1 MDAEKELVALR
12 KEVNHLRRA
21 VDELSILNEL
31 ASAISASQDV
41 TEVIQTI
48 TKRSLTAVRAE
59 QGVITLVG
67 IEASDPTRTLVRTMS
82 GSAESEAFR
91 PDQSLLGWMHLNK
104 RPLLLNNP
112 REDERFGG
120 VNWPENVRSILC
132 VPMLAQSRLIGILTL
147 YNKKRS
153 EDGFS
158 PADQRLIAI
167 LASQSAQVVEGARLY
182 EEERE
187 LITMRQEVQLAQ
199 EIQAN
204 LLPSTAPVVPGYE
217 FAGISIPAKEVGGD
231 YFDYIPMADGR
242 MGLTVGDVS
251 GKGVG
256 AALLMATSQATLRG
270 QVVGSS
276 DPAEA
281 LGRTNF
287 LMCSATR
294 RGTFVT
300 LFLAVLNPETGG
312 ISYANAGHNRPFVVG
327 PNGKFEILTTGSL
340 VLGFLPKHT
349 YERAETV
356 LQPGESLVIYS
367 DGVTEA
373 MNLESEQFEEERLY
387 DLAKKHQGDGSGAMV
402 DRIINEVRAF
412 AGERPQNDD
421 ITLLIV
427 RRKP

>member
-12 KEVNHLRRA
+12 KEVSHLRRA

-31 ASAISASQDV
+31 AAAISASQDV
-41 TEVIQTI
+41 TDVIQTI
-48 TKRSLTAVRAE
+48 TKRSLSAVRAE
-59 QGVITLVG
+59 QGVITMVG
-67 IEASDPTRTLVRTMS
+67 IDASDPTRTLIRTMT
-82 GSAESEAFR
+82 GSTESEAFR

-104 RPLLLNNP
+104 RPLLLNDP
-112 REDERFGG
+112 REDTRFKG
-120 VNWPENVRSILC
+120 VKWPDNVRSILC

-158 PADQRLIAI
+158 PSDQRLIAI

-182 EEERE
+182 EEERQ
-187 LITMRQEVQLAQ
+187 LLAMRQEVQLAT

-204 LLPSTAPVVPGYE
+204 LLPSSAPVVQGYE
-217 FAGISIPAKEVGGD
+217 FAGLSIPAKEVGGD
-231 YFDYIPMADGR
+231 YFDYIPMADGKL
-242 MGLTVGDVS
+242 GLTVGDVS

-270 QVVGSS
+270 QVVADS
-276 DPAEA
+276 DPAVA
-281 LGRTNF
+281 LGKTNF

-300 LFLAVLNPETGG
+300 LFLAILDPETGG

-373 MNLESEQFEEERLY
+373 MNPASEQFEEERLY
-387 DLAKKHQGDGSGAMV
+387 ELAKKHQGDGSSAMV
-402 DRIINEVRAF
+402 DRIINEVRLF
-412 AGERPQNDD
+412 AGERAQNDD

>member
-1 MDAEKELVALR
+1 MDPQKELDALR
-12 KEVNHLRRA
+12 SEVSHLRRA

-48 TKRSLTAVRAE
+48 TRRSLTAVRAE

-67 IEASDPTRTLVRTMS
+67 TEASDPTRTLVRTMS
-82 GSAESEAFR
+82 GSSESEAFR

-112 REDERFGG
+112 REDKRFSG
-120 VNWPENVRSILC
+120 VKWPENVRSILT
-132 VPMLAQSRLIGILTL
+132 VPMMAQSRLIGILTL

-153 EDGFS
+153 EEGFS
-158 PADQRLIAI
+158 PGDQRLIAI

-182 EEERE
+182 EEEKE
-187 LITMRQEVQLAQ
+187 LLAMRQEVQLAQ
-199 EIQAN
+199 EIQSN
-204 LLPSTAPVVPGYE
+204 LLPSEAPEILGYE
-217 FAGISIPAKEVGGD
+217 LAGISIPAKEVGGD

-242 MGLTVGDVS
+242 MGLAVGDVS

-270 QVVGSS
+270 QVVGAD

-281 LGRTNF
+281 MGRTNF

-300 LFLAVLNPETGG
+300 LFLAMLDPETGKV
-312 ISYANAGHNRPFVVG
+312 SYANAGHNRPFIVG
-327 PNGKFEILTTGSL
+327 PDGRFEVLTTGSL
-340 VLGFLPKHT
+340 VLGFMRSHT
-349 YERAETV
+349 YQRAEHT
-356 LQPGESLVIYS
+356 LAPGETLVIYS

-373 MNLESEQFEEERLY
+373 MNPSSEQFEEERLY
-387 DLAKKHQGDGSGAMV
+387 DLAKKHQNDGANAV
-402 DRIINEVRAF
+402 LDRVINEVKRF
-412 AGERPQNDD
+412 AGEREQSDD